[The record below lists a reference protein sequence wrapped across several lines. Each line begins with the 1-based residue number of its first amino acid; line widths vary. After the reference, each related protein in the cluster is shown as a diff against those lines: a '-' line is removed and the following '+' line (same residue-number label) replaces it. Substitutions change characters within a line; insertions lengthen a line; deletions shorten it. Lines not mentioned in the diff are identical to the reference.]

1 MAKDPERPASSL
13 AVAGVYADLLRR
25 VDLTAQRFME
35 IYSQPIVLRP
45 TRFLGYGGRGWD
57 ASGRM
62 AT

>member
-1 MAKDPERPASSL
+1 
-13 AVAGVYADLLRR
+13 VYADLLRR
-25 VDLTAQRFME
+25 VDLSAQRFME